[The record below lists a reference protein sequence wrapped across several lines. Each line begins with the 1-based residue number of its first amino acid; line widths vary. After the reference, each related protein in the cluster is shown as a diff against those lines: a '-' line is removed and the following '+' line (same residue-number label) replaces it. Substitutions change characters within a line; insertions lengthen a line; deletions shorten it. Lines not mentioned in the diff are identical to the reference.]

1 MSTVCFTDLDQ
12 GGEMIIFA
20 LLFTTFEASF
30 FFAAAGR
37 YCPHNWLE
45 LKSIHYWQINL
56 PKPLKHTL

>member
-37 YCPHNWLE
+37 YCPHN
-45 LKSIHYWQINL
+45 
-56 PKPLKHTL
+56 